1 MSHRID
7 ANLNVQRFGF
17 GADDSGFRLR
27 FPHAHL
33 EKLDGISDGIRYA
46 IAEGTFDDLLGRLD
60 MLRWQANAVS
70 LTGVR
75 LQDAS
80 GTMSCEIGQA
90 EFPRGL
96 LLVRAATGIELL
108 APHATL
114 SDVKVTWSKGSG
126 SARTGAA
133 TPQKVATQDQRNSAD
148 AAPAPAPA
156 AASGGRTAVR
166 PGTSGASDASPVAL
180 KQEQLRFLD
189 GLAGHIALT
198 LLVKL
203 DLPVVGART
212 LDQSLRVPVVDG
224 CLDYRALNN
233 SLDWLEGAF
242 VDIAVEQERLGVRWG
257 VPIVAPSRDIV
268 SCALDRD
275 ASALAAF
282 GRIPVRSLV
291 DYRIGRGSEVAPP
304 DREKKRSLL
313 QALIVDGIDVALSL
327 RAPRSLHV
335 GNGVIAFG
343 DGEAPGIVNLTV
355 AGSVHSNG
363 PGILRGGVGMV
374 DTTIKDLRL
383 GSAVISADR
392 LGLDDVET
400 FDVAFE
406 GFVPVA
412 AHLAMHRVTASN
424 VKLTVGS

>member
-133 TPQKVATQDQRNSAD
+133 TPQKVANQDQRNSAD
-148 AAPAPAPA
+148 AAPAPA

-313 QALIVDGIDVALSL
+313 QALIVDGIDV
-327 RAPRSLHV
+327 
-335 GNGVIAFG
+335 
-343 DGEAPGIVNLTV
+343 
-355 AGSVHSNG
+355 G
-363 PGILRGGVGMV
+363 PGRKLRDVQSLGRGLL
-374 DTTIKDLRL
+374 LR
-383 GSAVISADR
+383 
-392 LGLDDVET
+392 ECQ
-400 FDVAFE
+400 
-406 GFVPVA
+406 
-412 AHLAMHRVTASN
+412 HLIR
-424 VKLTVGS
+424 